1 MLYGVKLIL
10 QTLLGKDQVGRNFGV
25 YPDDTFI
32 ISYPRSGSTW
42 TRFLVANL
50 AHPAETVTFANLDR
64 ILPAT
69 AVASRRQL
77 KKISRPRILKSHNYY
92 DHRYR
97 RVVYVVRDPRD
108 VVLSE
113 YRFNLKR
120 RTLEDKYPMEQFVT
134 RFVNGE
140 IGDYGSWKENVASW
154 VATRGG
160 SSNFLLLRYEDM
172 VADTAR
178 EVAKVAVFLGI
189 KAGPEQIASVVEK
202 SSAEKMRAMEKKES
216 EAWVVTKGGRK
227 DIPFVGAATAGG
239 WKSKLPQESIEEIE
253 VAWGDIMTQLGYEL
267 VTRKAEIAE
276 TLLAGATIR
285 GDRRE

>member
-1 MLYGVKLIL
+1 MLYGAKLIV
-10 QTLLGKDQVGRNFGV
+10 QTLLGTDQVGRNFGV

-50 AHPAETVTFANLDR
+50 AHPEETVTFANLDR

-77 KKISRPRILKSHNYY
+77 KKASRPRILKSHNYY
-92 DHRYR
+92 DHRYQ

-113 YRFNLKR
+113 YRFNLKGR
-120 RTLEDKYPMEQFVT
+120 GIEDGYPIERFVA

-154 VATRGG
+154 IATRGD
-160 SSNFLLLRYEDM
+160 SSDFLLLRYEDM
-172 VADTAR
+172 VTDTAR
-178 EVAKVAVFLGI
+178 EVAKVAAFLGI
-189 KAGPEQIASVVEK
+189 NASPERIASAVEK
-202 SSAEKMRAMEKKES
+202 SSADKMRAMEKKES
-216 EAWVVTKGGRK
+216 ETWVVTRGRRK

-239 WKSKLPQESIEEIE
+239 WKSKLPEACVAQIES
-253 VAWGDIMTQLGYEL
+253 AWGPLMRWLGYEL
-267 VTRKAEIAE
+267 VNNAAAAGGAE
-276 TLLAGATIR
+276 TMLAALPASR
-285 GDRRE
+285 

>member
-1 MLYGVKLIL
+1 MLYGAKLIV
-10 QTLLGKDQVGRNFGV
+10 QTLLGTDQVGRNFGV

-50 AHPAETVTFANLDR
+50 AHPEETVTFANLDR

-77 KKISRPRILKSHNYY
+77 KKASRPRILKSHNYY
-92 DHRYR
+92 DHRYQ

-113 YRFNLKR
+113 YRFNLKGR
-120 RTLEDKYPMEQFVT
+120 GIEDGYPIEQFVA

-154 VATRGG
+154 IATRGD
-160 SSNFLLLRYEDM
+160 SSDFLLLRYEDM
-172 VADTAR
+172 VTDTAK
-178 EVAKVAVFLGI
+178 EVAKVAAFLGI
-189 KAGPEQIASVVEK
+189 NASPERIASAVEK
-202 SSAEKMRAMEKKES
+202 SSADKMRAMEKKES
-216 EAWVVTKGGRK
+216 ETWVVTRGRRK

-239 WKSKLPQESIEEIE
+239 WKSKLPETCVAQIES
-253 VAWGDIMTQLGYEL
+253 AWGPLMRWLGYEL
-267 VTRKAEIAE
+267 VNNAAAAGGAE
-276 TLLAGATIR
+276 TMLAALPASR
-285 GDRRE
+285 